1 MNNNFNSR
9 AEAHYKLLMTI
20 RDTYIEKNKAYGN
33 SFDKSVERWG
43 FTAALVRMEDKLN
56 RLEQLLLNNAEA
68 NDESALDT
76 ALDLS
81 NYAIMLAMLIQDK
94 QGNKS
99 IFDDGGPFPNSLNCR
114 CVSKPLDYLEP
125 N

>member
-1 MNNNFNSR
+1 MSDDLNNK
-9 AEAHYKLLMTI
+9 AEMHYNLLMVL
-20 RDTYIEKNKAYGN
+20 RDTYIKKNKAYGN
-33 SFDKSVERWG
+33 SFDRSVERWG
-43 FTAALVRMEDKLN
+43 YTAALVRMEDKMN

-94 QGNKS
+94 MVGKS
-99 IFDDGGPFPNSLNCR
+99 LK
-114 CVSKPLDYLEP
+114 CVDSPKRLDYLEP